1 MYLFL
6 LANLEK
12 AIDQDFCSFDEFK
25 KQLATASIA
34 IQGSGWGW
42 LGFNPQTKKLTV
54 TSCANQD
61 PLFSTTGIRFK
72 YFHFFFICI
81 YCNIFCVQD

>member
-1 MYLFL
+1 MYWFL
-6 LANLEK
+6 YLCIANLEK
-12 AIDQDFCSFDEFK
+12 ALVQSFGSFEEFK

-42 LGFNPQTKKLTV
+42 LGFNPVTKQLTV

-61 PLFSTTGIRFK
+61 PLFSTTG
-72 YFHFFFICI
+72 
-81 YCNIFCVQD
+81 